1 MNELLHN
8 FVESLREELK
18 QYGELLALLDVQQE
32 QVVRRLADELSETVS
47 AINSQGEVI
56 QAARRERDQ
65 RRRELARDLLLPDE
79 TLIIKLIPSLPE
91 SYRPLV
97 SALVGENNQLLA
109 RVQQRARQNHI
120 LLSRSLEL
128 MGQFINSFCAIGA
141 PTYNEAGTM
150 APALVSGRALY
161 EAVG

>member
-1 MNELLHN
+1 MNELLQN
-8 FVESLREELK
+8 FVESLREELR
-18 QYGELLALLDVQQE
+18 QYGEMLALLDVQQE
-32 QVVRRLADELSETVS
+32 QVVRRLANELSETVS

-56 QAARRERDQ
+56 QAARRERSQ
-65 RRRELARDLLLPDE
+65 RQRVLTRAVHLPDE
-79 TLIIKLIPSLPE
+79 ELVAKLIPALPE

-97 SALVGENNQLLA
+97 SALVDENNQLLA

-128 MGQFINSFCAIGA
+128 MSQFINSFCAIGV
-141 PTYNEAGTM
+141 PTYNDSGTM
-150 APALVSGRALY
+150 SPAVASSHAFY

>member
-1 MNELLHN
+1 MNELLQS
-8 FVESLREELK
+8 FIESLREELI

-32 QVVRRLADELSETVS
+32 QVVHRLADELTETVS
-47 AINSQGEVI
+47 SIKSQGDVI
-56 QAARRERDQ
+56 HAARNRREQ
-65 RRRELARDLLLPDE
+65 RQRELARSLHLPDE
-79 TLIIKLIPSLPE
+79 ALIIELNSMLPE

-97 SALVGENNQLLA
+97 SALVGENNQLLT

-128 MGQFINSFCAIGA
+128 MGQFISSFCAMGT

-150 APALVSGRALY
+150 SPAFASGRVLY

>member
-1 MNELLHN
+1 MNELLQN
-8 FVESLREELK
+8 FIESLREELK
-18 QYGELLALLDVQQE
+18 QYGELLALLDAQQE

-47 AINSQGEVI
+47 TINSQGEVI

-65 RRRELARDLLLPDE
+65 RRRELARSLLLPDE
-79 TLIIKLIPSLPE
+79 TLIAQVIPALPG

-97 SALVGENNQLLA
+97 SALVSENNQLLA
-109 RVQQRARQNHI
+109 RVQQRARRNHI

-128 MGQFINSFCAIGA
+128 MGQFINSLCAVGV
-141 PTYNEAGTM
+141 PTYNHAGAM
-150 APALVSGRALY
+150 APALTSGRALY

>member
-1 MNELLHN
+1 MNELLQN
-8 FVESLREELK
+8 FVESLREELR
-18 QYGELLALLDVQQE
+18 QYGEMLALLDVQQE

-47 AINSQGEVI
+47 AINAQGEVI
-56 QAARRERDQ
+56 QAARRERGQ
-65 RRRELARDLLLPDE
+65 RQRDLSRALNQPDE
-79 TLIIKLIPSLPE
+79 TFIALLIPVLPA

-97 SALVGENNQLLA
+97 SALGDQNTQLLA

-128 MGQFINSFCAIGA
+128 MGQFINSFCAIGV
-141 PTYNEAGTM
+141 PTYNDSGSM
-150 APALVSGRALY
+150 APASAPGHVFY